1 MTFSKQLFLY
11 LFFFFPLLHA
21 SHTNQCS
28 SSSCGLD
35 DVHVR
40 FPFWLLSKQQ
50 EFCGHAGFNLQCT
63 SSPKTA
69 LKLPNSG
76 TFLVRE
82 IDYISQQI
90 RLHDPENCLAR
101 KLLTFDISGS
111 PFSALYLASY
121 TFLSCPNEVAKP
133 SRFDSIPCLGNSTT
147 SFLATT
153 SLDLAKSMLPSC
165 QIVKTLAIP
174 VSRRVTAGRSRFS
187 TDVNEKDLWL
197 KWDSPSCS
205 HCERDYLRCGFI
217 SNTSLQ
223 VKCFP
228 FEKSDNNN
236 TRLQVLKIMI
246 LSIIGPV
253 MIFATCIAIGVCTSE
268 RFASRIQRNVA
279 IAALQPN
286 EVIVTTGLDEYTIE
300 SYKKMEL
307 GESRRLPGTNDIV
320 CPICLSEY
328 VSKETVRCIPE
339 CDHCFHSD
347 CIDVWLKIHGSC
359 PLCRNSP
366 SPARSPFSPRFDIL
380 YTFLTCPNEVVLPSW
395 YPFIPCLSNSTS
407 SFFATSNF
415 ALAQSMLPS
424 CQIVKR
430 LHVPSNSPFGETRFS
445 SYLNNQNLLLEW
457 DSPDC
462 RGCEVDYL
470 RCGFKN
476 KASLEIK
483 CFDAKKSGHL
493 SSGVLVLVISLSAV
507 TVFVFPTCIAIRL
520 YNSESFDS
528 LAIAAA
534 TVMQQ
539 PREVRATR
547 GLDQS
552 TIETFKKMELGE
564 SRRLSGTNGIVCP
577 ICLSEYAS
585 KETVRFIP
593 ECDHCF
599 HVKCIDVWLKIHGS
613 CPLCRNSRANERCF
627 IAKDLKFHNQKLSN
641 LSSILPGNKN
651 TFVWEVC
658 QLGFG
663 PIGLP
668 GSQKCR
674 RPDYPWHLV
683 GRHSKLGIGR
693 VVARKGLTVNTVD

>member
-11 LFFFFPLLHA
+11 LFFLFPLLHA

-63 SSPKTA
+63 SSLTTA
-69 LKLPNSG
+69 LKLPNFG

-90 RLHDPENCLAR
+90 RLHDPESCLAR

-121 TFLSCPNEVAKP
+121 TFLSCPNEVAKS

-165 QIVKTLAIP
+165 QIVKTSTIP
-174 VSRRVTAGRSRFS
+174 VSRRVTAGKSRFS
-187 TDVNEKDLWL
+187 TDVNDKDLWL

-205 HCERDYLRCGFI
+205 NCERDYLRCGFI

-228 FEKSDNNN
+228 FEKSGNNN

-286 EVIVTTGLDEYTIE
+286 EVIITTGLDESTIE

-339 CDHCFHSD
+339 CDHCFHIE

-366 SPARSPFSPRFDIL
+366 SPAR
-380 YTFLTCPNEVVLPSW
+380 
-395 YPFIPCLSNSTS
+395 
-407 SFFATSNF
+407 
-415 ALAQSMLPS
+415 Q
-424 CQIVKR
+424 
-430 LHVPSNSPFGETRFS
+430 
-445 SYLNNQNLLLEW
+445 
-457 DSPDC
+457 
-462 RGCEVDYL
+462 
-470 RCGFKN
+470 
-476 KASLEIK
+476 AS
-483 CFDAKKSGHL
+483 
-493 SSGVLVLVISLSAV
+493 
-507 TVFVFPTCIAIRL
+507 
-520 YNSESFDS
+520 
-528 LAIAAA
+528 
-534 TVMQQ
+534 
-539 PREVRATR
+539 
-547 GLDQS
+547 
-552 TIETFKKMELGE
+552 
-564 SRRLSGTNGIVCP
+564 
-577 ICLSEYAS
+577 
-585 KETVRFIP
+585 
-593 ECDHCF
+593 
-599 HVKCIDVWLKIHGS
+599 
-613 CPLCRNSRANERCF
+613 
-627 IAKDLKFHNQKLSN
+627 
-641 LSSILPGNKN
+641 
-651 TFVWEVC
+651 
-658 QLGFG
+658 
-663 PIGLP
+663 
-668 GSQKCR
+668 
-674 RPDYPWHLV
+674 
-683 GRHSKLGIGR
+683 
-693 VVARKGLTVNTVD
+693 

>member
-11 LFFFFPLLHA
+11 LFFLFPLLHA

-63 SSPKTA
+63 SSLTTA
-69 LKLPNSG
+69 LKLPNFG

-90 RLHDPENCLAR
+90 RLHDPESCLAR

-121 TFLSCPNEVAKP
+121 TFLSCPNEVAKS

-165 QIVKTLAIP
+165 QIVKTSTIP
-174 VSRRVTAGRSRFS
+174 VSRRVTAGKSRFS
-187 TDVNEKDLWL
+187 TDVNDKDLWL

-205 HCERDYLRCGFI
+205 NCERDYLRCGFI

-228 FEKSDNNN
+228 FEKSGNNN

-286 EVIVTTGLDEYTIE
+286 EVIITTGLDESTIE

-328 VSKETVRCIPE
+328 VSKETVRPLRCGPLDVPIRFPF
-339 CDHCFHSD
+339 CDHAQFNLHCTDLNKTVLELPMSGTFLVHD
-347 CIDVWLKIHGSC
+347 IDYRRQKIYINDPENCLAKRLLTFNISG
-359 PLCRNSP
+359 
-366 SPARSPFSPRFDIL
+366 SPFSPRFEIF

-395 YPFIPCLSNSTS
+395 YPSIPCLSNSTS

-539 PREVRATR
+539 PREVMTTR

-564 SRRLSGTNGIVCP
+564 SRRISGTNGIVCP

-613 CPLCRNSRANERCF
+613 CPLCRNSRA
-627 IAKDLKFHNQKLSN
+627 
-641 LSSILPGNKN
+641 
-651 TFVWEVC
+651 
-658 QLGFG
+658 
-663 PIGLP
+663 
-668 GSQKCR
+668 
-674 RPDYPWHLV
+674 
-683 GRHSKLGIGR
+683 
-693 VVARKGLTVNTVD
+693 

>member
-11 LFFFFPLLHA
+11 LFFLFPLLHA

-40 FPFWLLSKQQ
+40 FPFWLLSKQP

-121 TFLSCPNEVAKP
+121 TFLSCPNEVAKS
-133 SRFDSIPCLGNSTT
+133 SRFDSIPCLGNLTT

-153 SLDLAKSMLPSC
+153 SLDLANSMLPSC

-174 VSRRVTAGRSRFS
+174 VSRRVTARKSRFS
-187 TDVNEKDLWL
+187 TDVNDKDLWL

-228 FEKSDNNN
+228 FEKSGNN

-286 EVIVTTGLDEYTIE
+286 EVIITTGLDESTIE

-328 VSKETVRCIPE
+328 VSKETVRPLRCGPVDVPIRFPF
-339 CDHCFHSD
+339 CDHAQFNLHCTDLNKTVLELPMSGTFLVHD
-347 CIDVWLKIHGSC
+347 IDYRKQKIYINDPENCLAKRLLTFNISG
-359 PLCRNSP
+359 
-366 SPARSPFSPRFDIL
+366 SPFSPRFEIF

-395 YPFIPCLSNSTS
+395 YPSIPCLSNSTS

-430 LHVPSNSPFGETRFS
+430 LHVPSNLPFGETRFS

-539 PREVRATR
+539 PREVMTTR

-564 SRRLSGTNGIVCP
+564 SRRISGTNGIVCP
-577 ICLSEYAS
+577 ICLSEYEPHPGPRASHEYAS
-585 KETVRFIP
+585 KETVRFVP

-613 CPLCRNSRANERCF
+613 CPLCRNTRA
-627 IAKDLKFHNQKLSN
+627 
-641 LSSILPGNKN
+641 
-651 TFVWEVC
+651 
-658 QLGFG
+658 
-663 PIGLP
+663 
-668 GSQKCR
+668 
-674 RPDYPWHLV
+674 
-683 GRHSKLGIGR
+683 
-693 VVARKGLTVNTVD
+693 